1 MKFRVLLIDDE
12 PSALEGM
19 QMWIDWQELGFEVCG
34 TGSNGKEGLQLI
46 QQLTPDLVITDVNMP
61 LMNGL
66 EMIAAWQQMKAK
78 EVKFAILS
86 GYSEFEYAQ
95 TAIRYGINH
104 YLLKPIIPEEAVA
117 ELKEIY
123 QELEQQSEAL
133 NLNQLASSVEI
144 ATLIKGVLYEKSA
157 NETNLNMLT
166 RLSESNSHWG
176 ISLIQTQ
183 PELYGEV
190 RGNIA
195 DLLANERSMYL
206 IDLEANMVAIVYGYT
221 HEQDQIYAV
230 LNTLVADY
238 AKPPLVI
245 AVGASGSS
253 LLTIADAYQT
263 ARETMLH
270 YFYRPEF
277 SEILSYQ
284 DIQNHSFSY
293 HYDQM
298 KLMDAMIKPL
308 NTLDRTSFT
317 QAVSSAARS
326 FREMLVAPEVV
337 KKIVIHIMYKIIE
350 YTREAG
356 GAQVE
361 YLLARFSIPEIL
373 DSLIT
378 LNDLMDNLL
387 ACGEES
393 IELLLREQ
401 SKKSQGIVQDINLY
415 IQQNFRQNLT
425 IKRLAE
431 VFYLHPVYLGQLL
444 MKKNG
449 MNFNEQL
456 HSLRIEEATRLF
468 QQSTLKNS
476 EIADEVGYSNYGQ
489 FLKQFEKIMHMSP
502 NEYKQTKI

>member
-34 TGSNGKEGLQLI
+34 TSSNGKEGLQLI

-66 EMIAAWQQMKAK
+66 EMIAAWQQTKAK
-78 EVKFAILS
+78 DVKFAILS

-104 YLLKPIIPEEAVA
+104 YLLKPIIPEEAA
-117 ELKEIY
+117 EELKEIY
-123 QELEQQSEAL
+123 QELEQESEAL
-133 NLNQLASSVEI
+133 NLNQMASSVEI
-144 ATLIKGVLYEKSA
+144 ATLIKGVLYEKSTDEA
-157 NETNLNMLT
+157 NLNILT
-166 RLSESNSHWG
+166 RLSENRSQWG

-190 RGNIA
+190 RGSTA
-195 DLLANERSMYL
+195 ALLANELSMYL
-206 IDLEANMVAIVYGYT
+206 IDLDANILAIVYGYT
-221 HEQDQIYAV
+221 LGHDQINAV
-230 LNTLVADY
+230 LNKLLADY
-238 AKPPLVI
+238 VKHPLAI
-245 AVGASGSS
+245 AVGASVSS
-253 LLTIADAYQT
+253 LLNIANAYQS

-284 DIQNHSFSY
+284 DIQNDSFSY

-308 NTLDRTSFT
+308 NTLDRTSFI
-317 QAVSSAARS
+317 QAVGAAASS
-326 FREMLVAPEVV
+326 FREMLIAPEVV

-393 IELLLREQ
+393 INLLLREQ
-401 SKKSQGIVQDINLY
+401 SRRSQGIVQDINHY
-415 IQQNFRQNLT
+415 IQENFRQNLT

-431 VFYLHPVYLGQLL
+431 IFYLHPVYLGQLL

-449 MNFNEQL
+449 MNFNVQL
-456 HSLRIEEATRLF
+456 HSLRIEEAMRLF
-468 QQSTLKNS
+468 RQNTLKNS
-476 EIADEVGYSNYGQ
+476 EIADKVGYSNYGQ
-489 FLKQFEKIMHMSP
+489 FLKQFEKKMQMSP